1 MLVKDVRV
9 KIVFISELEEWLRG
23 ILFICLKKVVFNGS
37 DSIYVGVLFRYGEFG
52 CFTEGVCFGF
62 FNSYF

>member
-1 MLVKDVRV
+1 MVKDVRV
-9 KIVFISELEEWLRG
+9 KIVFIRELEEWLRG

-37 DSIYVGVLFRYGEFG
+37 IYVGVLFSYGEFG
-52 CFTEGVCFGF
+52 CFTEGVCFGY